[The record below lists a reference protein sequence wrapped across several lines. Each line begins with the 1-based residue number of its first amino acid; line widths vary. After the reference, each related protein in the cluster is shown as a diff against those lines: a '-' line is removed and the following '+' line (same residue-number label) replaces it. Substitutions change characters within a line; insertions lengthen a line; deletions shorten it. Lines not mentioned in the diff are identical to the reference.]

1 VLGAI
6 GLSAVLAAQ
15 TSQTAWLGAPEVVA
29 SGVEYYKTTDPSLLD
44 PPAPISVLLLRL
56 DPKSVRLDAA
66 LSNDEVIGA
75 EPVQSL
81 AARHHAVAA
90 INGGM
95 FNAGNFEPV
104 SLLKVAGELVS
115 DTPIAKGVV
124 LIRSPVKGQTTLAFD
139 QASVRMSVTFAVNG
153 RDVTIPVDG
162 VDTTRARGKLMLYT
176 PAYHADTDTA
186 ANGTDW
192 ILDGKPLKVVG
203 VRHNIGRAPIPR
215 AGAVLSFG
223 GLEPPDPLPKLIDG
237 TRVTVSASWRSLNGR
252 PSADFDAADHIVGGA
267 GLLRLGGNTPSNWQ
281 TGESL
286 AADAFLNARHARTI
300 IGVDRGGFIWLA
312 TIDGRQPDRSVG
324 MTFAELERLCDRLG
338 LINALNLDGG
348 GSTTMV
354 IRDRIVNVPADPAG
368 ARAVSDAILINV
380 R

>member
-1 VLGAI
+1 
-6 GLSAVLAAQ
+6 
-15 TSQTAWLGAPEVVA
+15 
-29 SGVEYYKTTDPSLLD
+29 
-44 PPAPISVLLLRL
+44 
-56 DPKSVRLDAA
+56 VRLDAA
-66 LSNDEVIGA
+66 LSNDEVVGA

-90 INGGM
+90 INGGL

-115 DTPIAKGVV
+115 DTPLTKGVV
-124 LIRSPVKGQTTLAFD
+124 LIRSPLKGQTTLIFD
-139 QASVRMSVTFAVNG
+139 QASVRMSVTFAAG
-153 RDVTIPVDG
+153 GHDVTVPVDG

-176 PAYHADTDTA
+176 PTYHADTDTA

-192 ILDGKPLKVVG
+192 ILDGKPLKVVS
-203 VRHNIGRAPIPR
+203 VRHNVGRAPIPR
-215 AGAVLSFG
+215 GGAVLSFG
-223 GLEPPDPLPKLIDG
+223 GLEPPDPLSQLVEG
-237 TRVTVSASWRSLNGR
+237 ARVTIAAGWRSLNNR
-252 PSADFDAADHIVGGA
+252 PAADFDNADHIVGGA
-267 GLLRLGGNTPSNWQ
+267 GLLRVSGNTPSNWQ

-300 IGVDRGGFIWLA
+300 IGVDRAGYMWLA

-338 LINALNLDGG
+338 LTGALNLDGG

-368 ARAVSDAILINV
+368 ARAVSDAILVNV